1 MRDQVYT
8 LFVGKHQSLLE
19 VRTSAMIDDRC
30 GEPCVSTKSNKEKSL

>member
-1 MRDQVYT
+1 MSGQVYT

-30 GEPCVSTKSNKEKSL
+30 GEPCAQYQK